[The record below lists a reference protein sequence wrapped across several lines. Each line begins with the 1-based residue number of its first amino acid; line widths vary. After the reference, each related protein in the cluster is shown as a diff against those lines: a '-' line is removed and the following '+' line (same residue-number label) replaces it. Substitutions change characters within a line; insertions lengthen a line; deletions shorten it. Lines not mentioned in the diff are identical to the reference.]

1 MLLKVKHNSTSAK
14 VQIFFWTDKTRT
26 WDGLATDLGQIFAK
40 NFDKMGEKGGET
52 R

>member
-1 MLLKVKHNSTSAK
+1 MCLKVKHNSTLAK

-40 NFDKMGEKGGET
+40 NFYKMGVKGGET

>member
-1 MLLKVKHNSTSAK
+1 MWLKVKHNSTLAK

-26 WDGLATDLGQIFAK
+26 WDGLDTDLGQIFAK
-40 NFDKMGEKGGET
+40 NFYKMGVKGDET

>member
-1 MLLKVKHNSTSAK
+1 MIHNSTLAK

-26 WDGLATDLGQIFAK
+26 WDGLATELGQNFAK
-40 NFDKMGEKGGET
+40 NFYKIGGNRVET